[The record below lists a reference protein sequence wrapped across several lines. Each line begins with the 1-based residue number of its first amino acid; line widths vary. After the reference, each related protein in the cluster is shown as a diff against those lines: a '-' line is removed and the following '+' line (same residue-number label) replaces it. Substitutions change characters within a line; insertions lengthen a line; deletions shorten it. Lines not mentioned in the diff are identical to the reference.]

1 MKNNDMMSELYSIGL
16 IPVIKIENPDDA
28 VPLAKAL
35 IDGGLPAAEI
45 TFRTACA
52 AEAIKNI
59 TEAYPEMLVGAGTVL
74 TTEQVDAAIA
84 AGSKFLVSP
93 GLNPKVTAYALEKG
107 IPMLP
112 GCSNPSDVEAALE
125 LGLKTVK
132 FFPAEAA
139 GGLKMLKAMS
149 APYGQLTFMP
159 TGGISADNLL
169 EYLKFNKIVACGG
182 SFMVKDELVKEKK
195 WDEITALTKNAV
207 KTMLGLEFVHM
218 GINNDNAEEAKR
230 GAKLFE
236 LMFGMPLRETSKSI
250 FAGEAF
256 EFMTGKGPG
265 KCGHI
270 AIRTNFVDRAIAY
283 FTRMGFAIDEST
295 ITYDDKTGKPKFA
308 YFKDEICGFAIHLVQ
323 K

>member
-1 MKNNDMMSELYSIGL
+1 MNNDMINQLHLIGL
-16 IPVIKIENPDDA
+16 IPVIKIENADDA

-45 TFRTACA
+45 TFRTKCA

-59 TEAYPEMLVGAGTVL
+59 TEAFPEMLVGAGTVL

-93 GLNPKVTAYALEKG
+93 GLNPKVTAYCLSKG
-107 IPMLP
+107 VPMLP

-125 LGLKTVK
+125 LGLSTVK

-139 GGLKMLKAMS
+139 GGLKMLKAMA

-159 TGGISADNLL
+159 TGGINETNLL
-169 EYLKFNKIVACGG
+169 DYLKFNKIVAGGG
-182 SFMVKDELVKEKK
+182 SFMVADQLIKEKK

-207 KTMLGLEFVHM
+207 KKMLGLEFIHM
-218 GINNDNAEEAKR
+218 GINTESEEEAAR
-230 GAKLFE
+230 SAKLFE
-236 LMFGMPLRETSKSI
+236 IMFGMPMRETSKSI
-250 FAGEAF
+250 FAGDAF
-256 EFMTGKGPG
+256 EFMKGRGPG
-265 KCGHI
+265 RCGHI
-270 AIRTNFVDRAIAY
+270 AIRTNFVDRAMAY
-283 FTRMGFAIDEST
+283 FKRMGFEFDEST
-295 ITYDDKTGKPKFA
+295 ITYDDKTGKPKFV
-308 YFKDEICGFAIHLVQ
+308 YFKDEICGFAIHLLQ